1 MAKRRSGLSRVKTS
15 HMTRKFLLIAAATA
29 LSVAVSDASA
39 ASCINKFVGR
49 SEGSRQVVT
58 FLTGHMTFQEA
69 QTLATAINAREAPP
83 LEWVDD
89 KGKVIAKQYGEL
101 KVLRPMPVGCEGKK
115 SGVVLNATFAT
126 VNQPQKKMN
135 LKVDRDTTIAFEEQV
150 Q

>member
-1 MAKRRSGLSRVKTS
+1 
-15 HMTRKFLLIAAATA
+15 MTRKFLLMAAATILPLA
-29 LSVAVSDASA
+29 AGDASA

-49 SEGSRQVVT
+49 SEGPRQVIT

-69 QTLATAINAREAPP
+69 QTLASAINAREAPP

-101 KVLRPMPVGCEGKK
+101 KVVRPMPVGCEGKK
-115 SGVVLNATFAT
+115 SGVVLNATFVTA
-126 VNQPQKKMN
+126 NQPQKKLN
-135 LKVDRDTTIAFEEQV
+135 LKVNPDTTIEFEEQV